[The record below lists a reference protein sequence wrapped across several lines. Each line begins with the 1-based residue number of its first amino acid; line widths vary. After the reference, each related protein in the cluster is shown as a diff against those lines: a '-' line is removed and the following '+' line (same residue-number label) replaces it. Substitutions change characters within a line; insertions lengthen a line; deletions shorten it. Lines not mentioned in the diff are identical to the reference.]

1 MVLRWLTVI
10 HKEKDIT
17 LDVIYFL
24 IQGTVLIMHHFFLIV
39 NNSLF
44 VLDNVWYYSILVV
57 IIIIKSGLIC

>member
-24 IQGTVLIMHHFFLIV
+24 IQGTVLIMHHLFF
-39 NNSLF
+39 NSKQLF
-44 VLDNVWYYSILVV
+44 
-57 IIIIKSGLIC
+57 ICFR

>member
-17 LDVIYFL
+17 LDFIYFL

-44 VLDNVWYYSILVV
+44 VLDNIWYCSILVV
-57 IIIIKSGLIC
+57 IIIIKSGMIC

>member
-17 LDVIYFL
+17 LDFIYFL

-44 VLDNVWYYSILVV
+44 VLDNVW
-57 IIIIKSGLIC
+57 